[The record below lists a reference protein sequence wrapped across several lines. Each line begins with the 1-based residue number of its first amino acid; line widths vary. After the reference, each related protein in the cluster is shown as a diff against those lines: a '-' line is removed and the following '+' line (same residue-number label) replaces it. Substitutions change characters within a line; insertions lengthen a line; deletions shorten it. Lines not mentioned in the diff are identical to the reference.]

1 MLLSIKSILWMYST
15 LVITY
20 MLPKVKAEKK
30 TLVKG
35 SLSGTSVLPCFF
47 STTPTIASSYAAEY
61 LRIKWSKVELDKSGK
76 DAKET
81 TVLVAQN
88 GNIKIGQSYKDRVS
102 VPTHSEETGDASLTF
117 SKLRASDAGVYRC
130 DVMYGVE
137 DTQGI
142 VSLAVE
148 GVVFHYRAAT
158 SRYTLNFTQAQQ
170 TCLENGAVIASPEQ
184 LKAAYEDGFEQCDAG
199 WLSDQ
204 TVRYP
209 IRHPRIGCFGDKMGK
224 KGVRTYGRRF
234 PNETY
239 DVYCYVE
246 HMEDEVVHVSV
257 PEKLTFE
264 EAKELCQKRDGVLA
278 SVGNMYVAWR
288 NGFDQCDYGW
298 LADGSV
304 RYPASVARPQCG
316 GGLLGVRTLYRY
328 ENQTGFPY
336 PDSKFDAY
344 CYERKKVIT
353 EPTTVKLI
361 TSLKTDS
368 VKSSSA
374 KVTLKPPVFE
384 TSITEV
390 AVTKTEAPALEETTL
405 ETAED
410 TKMTTDV
417 AEEKREME
425 VLMENIKLT
434 TLLPQTVTDGEIS
447 TYETLGRTEYDVSPR
462 LTESTS
468 AALELEH
475 TYSEAELPEEQGRS
489 ESIEDAFLT
498 SIIFQDSTAVA
509 KSSTGLWEDTETGD
523 THKHDADN
531 QTEQI
536 EVGPMMTATDS
547 LLPPS
552 RREFP
557 RTGTSVSL
565 TKENM
570 YLGAHSTK
578 EPTKK
583 SMEAKSDKKLTTVV
597 IPKSLFTDQYDL
609 TTEGEGRESMYTVM
623 PDRISGVATGS
634 VPESDV
640 PAASESPVEEHA
652 VTTGQYSTADESSP
666 FIKFSSAAVFDNEAS
681 AEGSREDLR
690 DVQPTMS
697 SGIPVSFS
705 VSAVNQTGSEAIV
718 LSGSTV
724 SLQNFGEH
732 TTSASHSSQQTEGS
746 AILEEQEKAKE
757 PETRTM
763 DVKISHATTVIPT
776 YVTAESEGR
785 SASEKFTHSPPASG
799 MWLPTDKDQGYMT
812 EESSHTKRIHE
823 LDTEDGISGMEPTS
837 SPGQITEYTK
847 HPGAP
852 ISAVTDE
859 TETSMEPAE
868 TKSDE
873 EAVSADF
880 DQNKDTTGVSHTSSS
895 LDLEMITV
903 SKISVNKSSATI
915 KSFSSSSV
923 TVLPTG
929 MHAVMEVTEHEGDE
943 TSGYVLK
950 TSIPTPEV
958 EQREA
963 TETLVAT
970 VAMPAE
976 EVSTEMEVSIPTEM
990 EISIPTEMEVSKHTV
1005 TEESQ
1010 TSIETS
1016 TEESVAT
1023 LQDRKGTPSAGF
1035 GGTKGSII
1043 FTDVRKVDTTVPQ
1056 KEHDASLVP
1065 VTVESEVTRDMPVT
1079 DQTPL
1084 DGIFH
1089 TETTAKDSEVFP
1101 EEFSLKDRDKDIA
1114 TESTLSVTSV
1124 QIQEQKTAPGSQSSQ
1139 MAFQEKQDETGSAYD
1154 ETYPATK
1161 VSVPAVELTDYGRIL
1176 GRDETSTRTL
1186 RLTVTPK
1193 AETATDEEENVT
1205 EVMPITAGTQAKTY
1219 DSRGTPTREEDSDVV
1234 SWESVLPPLTMP
1246 TGRSTVESITRLTLG
1261 ASPGQTLEGSGVSEE
1276 PEEIKTAI
1284 FSANATDKATIL
1296 SGVTTPS
1303 ISAVDKIQT
1312 TSASK
1317 PFVTQKS
1324 PRIIP
1329 EEEEEV
1335 TSNDIIII
1343 DESISPSKA
1352 TADDDLTG
1360 KMLEPEIDKEYFTA
1374 STATAVA
1381 RPTTPPKV
1389 KEATE
1394 ALQPQEVSPSTSHP
1408 DSGNDIRLY
1417 VIQITGNDTDHP
1429 VNEFLD
1435 LFNRH
1440 MLPHAID
1447 EPHIDAES
1455 TQTEPC
1461 TSDSVQDSS
1470 EYIILDPFFPDFI
1483 EFEEEDD
1490 CENTTDVTT
1499 PPALQFINGKQQVT
1513 SATKS
1518 TKAEEAR
1525 SDQIESVAHSKN
1537 VTFSQIN
1544 ETNTFIIP
1552 ETEAS
1557 GTMQPSK
1564 AGEVIGVF
1572 EVTQPTAD
1580 VAMLEPVYSGESEV
1594 ATTDKSIAIT
1604 SSYEQSLQKNK
1615 GTITWHGT
1623 EENSTKDTNH
1633 LLLITNESSGD
1644 GSTESDLSSSV
1655 FSEIVTMS
1663 RKEDDEKNSGVTS
1676 APDAFTVESSAVT
1689 ASLDAVF
1696 NTATVGISVKDLIP
1710 EEATPAPGDHYKSTV
1725 KLNANSPLEN
1735 LLETSN
1741 HTAKP
1746 EMSAA
1751 SFIVLEGS
1759 GDVEE
1764 DITVTSATTTETAVT
1779 ETLSMQDGS
1788 LGSGTVLPTEISVT
1802 ISGITSALPS
1812 GISTL
1817 YSAFDQSSEVT
1828 VATNSV
1834 SEFIMQKVVTSSFV
1848 TEKSVEVE
1856 KEIQTTVYSSQENSA
1871 TAAEGNSD
1879 LNEFGSTTNE
1889 VRTVSQEPTLLRK
1902 TVPVT
1907 GTVSSEMKKVT
1918 TIPFL
1923 REKKLFINEGSA
1935 EEPVDIFSG
1944 GPTRKVV
1951 STDSPFIDS
1960 GSGDID
1966 VIIESATLTS
1976 VPLRPVTE
1984 TQTEKHEGKVY
1995 SIDDASLMNAT
2006 TEYEEHAR
2014 TDESAISVSST
2025 GSDGLAKESGVA
2037 TQTSQDVFSTG
2048 KPGEQN
2054 QETEPTHIVPSEVKS
2069 SPDSR
2074 KEIIFHVA
2082 PGVKTEDLETSEVT
2096 SSPESVV
2103 SNSPHDIMVTHG
2115 TGSIKAVAESAESKN
2130 AKVSSSTVSVG
2141 KILLIEHGSGE
2152 EFKGDSST
2160 TKLMSNGPTEEILG
2174 SHFSFIDQGSGEA
2187 DTFIESFAKPAVS
2200 PTGRPESQE
2209 KYDKKVVST
2218 PSKDHAFTT
2227 EPDELVTSTEHEITT
2242 LETVT
2247 DIGMEG
2253 KTIDEL
2259 TVRAFSTK
2267 ISLVNDTHSGE
2278 DRPRE
2283 ISTKAIESSE
2293 ETTTDSFFKSTQA
2306 NHEHLG
2312 FLNIPTVSPYSE
2324 EKELETESVK
2334 KILLSFNDD
2343 RVTEPVNIERT
2354 YISSPVT
2361 DIEQEEELVQNIFPT
2376 KDIPRSLLTPKEE
2389 KLTNNELIGD
2399 PLFSGQGSGD
2409 DLAVIPS
2416 VVTLSVKEIMST
2428 SSPQTSHPASMRPNL
2443 STDKTQD
2450 FERES
2455 TESNAEVNEEVTSAV
2470 TELLSETDPFPSSVI
2485 TPALAEESSRS
2496 FISKEIK
2503 EMTHYFLVT
2512 EEPHNK
2518 ETNYRRGENETDRT
2532 TATSKVV
2539 SQEETSHLLIKD
2551 GVTPVSVILSGTPN
2565 PETEESLVASTTK
2578 MPGRILTESSGEGS
2592 GWVGVLDSSSPD
2604 MFTHLSVPPV
2614 SKVELNASS
2623 SVPGEVYSEV
2633 MTTEAPIDGS
2643 QTVVTEL
2650 ASLFTEEKEIMAH
2663 PSAVQPKTATS
2674 EELTSDT
2681 GIYEKII
2688 PMIDDKRSVILN
2700 VSVYGDITLI
2710 EERLQIPS
2718 EETTII
2724 DMDHSKSMPEDIISV
2739 QTMPNS
2745 VIQSTYG
2752 GDDSM
2757 TAEGEKYDSTPKFSI
2772 TKEKTL
2778 GSGDSLSLTTS
2789 SQPSSESV
2797 TAEHRPKSDDKDL
2810 PSGNAM
2816 TFATETLI
2824 TTKLSELGIFLPTVP
2839 SLASPRVPHESKHV
2853 VTSTTEDTYELNT
2866 SANNRVIADQSETF
2880 SVSGFS
2886 GMGQDELDDKQSVL
2900 PSLTPVLTTETEETL
2915 TTDMLDVSIVTT
2927 QHTSQLT
2934 TVSSSKNEENH
2945 PTVYTNTKSASAEY
2959 EETDSVSFYSV
2970 PQTPKSSVT
2979 VQLVNGV
2986 SEYPEVVVP
2995 STSSSKDLDQSNHSS
3010 EGTFKEVSSDIA
3022 ATYKPP
3028 TTELLD
3034 RTESSLLEFS
3044 LKPISESTT
3053 TESTPHFNRL
3063 VTDRIEETETSVTDL
3078 AVEEEATVS
3087 GDSPSIHVLP
3097 TDFLNFGERV
3107 STDAPKVSTMEVE
3120 ASSGRVNNPHQED
3133 DRSTTREIP
3142 WLFSTPV
3149 SDSPNSIESEVL
3161 KPDQEAVTM
3170 LASSSQP
3177 LDRSTE
3183 TQSTLFGQEE
3193 ITTISSNIATNSTD
3207 PGNSPYQNEP
3217 STISSEEP
3225 NTIELVTSSFSL
3237 PEVTNG
3243 SDFLIGTSVGSVEGT
3258 AVQIPGQDP
3267 CKSNPCLNGGT
3278 CYPRGSF
3285 YICTCLPGFNGEQC
3299 ELDIDEC
3306 QSNPCRNGATCID
3319 GLNTFTCLC
3328 LPSYIG
3334 ALCEQDTETCDYGWH
3349 KFQGQCYKYFAH
3361 RRTWDTAER
3370 ECRLQGA
3377 HLTSILSHEEQIF
3390 VNRIGHDYQ
3399 WIGLN
3404 DKMFERDFRWTDGS
3418 PLQYENWRPN
3428 QPDSFF
3434 SAGEDCVVIIW
3445 HENGQW
3451 NDVPCNY
3458 HLTYTCKKG
3467 TVACGQPPV
3476 VENAKT
3482 FGKMKPRYEINSL
3495 IRYHCKDGFIQ
3506 RHIPT
3511 IRCQGNG
3518 RWDMPKITCMNPSTY
3533 QRTYSKK
3540 YYYKHSSSGKG
3551 TSLNSSK
3558 HYHRWIR
3565 TWQDSRR

>member
-1 MLLSIKSILWMYST
+1 MFHLSKKYVRVQDSER
-15 LVITY
+15 
-20 MLPKVKAEKK
+20 VKAEKK

-102 VPTHSEETGDASLTF
+102 VPPHSEETGDASLTF

-170 TCLENGAVIASPEQ
+170 TCLDNGAVMASPEQ

-199 WLSDQ
+199 WVSDQ

-264 EAKELCQKRDGVLA
+264 EAKELCRKRDGVLA
-278 SVGNMYVAWR
+278 SVGNLYVAWR

-344 CYERKKVIT
+344 CYERKKIIT
-353 EPTTVKLI
+353 EPTTVKLT

-368 VKSSSA
+368 VKSSPA

-384 TSITEV
+384 TSVTEV
-390 AVTKTEAPALEETTL
+390 AVTQTEVPALEETTL
-405 ETAED
+405 ETEED
-410 TKMTTDV
+410 TEMTTDV

-447 TYETLGRTEYDVSPR
+447 TYDTLGRTEYDVSPR

-498 SIIFQDSTAVA
+498 SVIFQDSTAVA
-509 KSSTGLWEDTETGD
+509 KSSTGSWEDTETGD
-523 THKHDADN
+523 DTQKHDADN

-547 LLPPS
+547 LLQAS

-597 IPKSLFTDQYDL
+597 IPKALFTDRYDL
-609 TTEGEGRESMYTVM
+609 TTEGEGRESMYTVV
-623 PDRISGVATGS
+623 PDRVSGMAAGS

-640 PAASESPVEEHA
+640 PAASETLVDEHA
-652 VTTGQYSTADESSP
+652 VTTGQFSTADESTP
-666 FIKFSSAAVFDNEAS
+666 FVKFSSATVFDSEAS
-681 AEGSREDLR
+681 AEGSREDLK
-690 DVQPTMS
+690 DVQPTVS
-697 SGIPVSFS
+697 SGMPVSFS
-705 VSAVNQTGSEAIV
+705 VSTVSQTGSEAIV

-724 SLQNFGEH
+724 SPKYFGED
-732 TTSASHSSQQTEGS
+732 TTSVIHSSQQTAES
-746 AILEEQEKAKE
+746 VVLDEQEKTKE
-757 PETRTM
+757 PETRTL
-763 DVKISHATTVIPT
+763 DVKILHATTVIPT
-776 YVTAESEGR
+776 CLTSGSEGC
-785 SASEKFTHSPPASG
+785 SASEKFTQAPPASG
-799 MWLPTDKDQGYMT
+799 MWLPTDKDQGYTT

-837 SPGQITEYTK
+837 SPGQITENTQ

-852 ISAVTDE
+852 VSTVTDE
-859 TETSMEPAE
+859 TETSVEPAE

-880 DQNKDTTGVSHTSSS
+880 DQSKDTTGVSHTSSS

-903 SKISVNKSSATI
+903 SKISVDESSATI
-915 KSFSSSSV
+915 KPFSSSGV
-923 TVLPTG
+923 TVLPTAMPTVTG
-929 MHAVMEVTEHEGDE
+929 VTEDEGDE

-970 VAMPAE
+970 E
-976 EVSTEMEVSIPTEM
+976 EVF
-990 EISIPTEMEVSKHTV
+990 TEMEVSKYTV
-1005 TEESQ
+1005 TEEGQ
-1010 TSIETS
+1010 TSIVTS
-1016 TEESVAT
+1016 TGEQSLAT
-1023 LQDRKGTPSAGF
+1023 VPDRKGTPSADL
-1035 GGTKGSII
+1035 GGTKESMI
-1043 FTDVRKVDTTVPQ
+1043 FTDVTKVATTVPQ

-1079 DQTPL
+1079 DQTPF

-1089 TETTAKDSEVFP
+1089 KEATETTAKGSEVFP
-1101 EEFSLKDRDKDIA
+1101 EELSTKDQDKEPDSA
-1114 TESTLSVTSV
+1114 TESTFSVTSV
-1124 QIQEQKTAPGSQSSQ
+1124 QIHEQKTAPGFESSQ
-1139 MAFQEKQDETGSAYD
+1139 TTLQEKQDETGSAYD
-1154 ETYPATK
+1154 ETYPTTEVA
-1161 VSVPAVELTDYGRIL
+1161 VPAVKLTDSGRVL
-1176 GRDETSTRTL
+1176 GTDETSTRTL
-1186 RLTVTPK
+1186 HLTVTPK
-1193 AETATDEEENVT
+1193 AETAADQEEKVT
-1205 EVMPITAGTQAKTY
+1205 EVMPVTVGTQAKTY
-1219 DSRGTPTREEDSDVV
+1219 ESRGTPTRKEDGDVV
-1234 SWESVLPPLTMP
+1234 SWESALPLHTTP
-1246 TGRSTVESITRLTLG
+1246 TGHSTVEGITHLTLG
-1261 ASPGQTLEGSGVSEE
+1261 ASPSQTLEGSGISEE
-1276 PEEIKTAI
+1276 PEEIKTSI
-1284 FSANATDKATIL
+1284 FAANATDKATTL
-1296 SGVTTPS
+1296 SDVPTSP
-1303 ISAVDKIQT
+1303 ISAVDKIQP

-1343 DESISPSKA
+1343 DESVSPSKA

-1381 RPTTPPKV
+1381 RPTAPPKV

-1435 LFNRH
+1435 LFSRH

-1455 TQTEPC
+1455 AQTEPC

-1470 EYIILDPFFPDFI
+1470 EYIILDPFFPNII
-1483 EFEEEDD
+1483 EFEESEED

-1513 SATKS
+1513 SAPKS

-1544 ETNTFIIP
+1544 ETNSFIIP

-1564 AGEVIGVF
+1564 AGEIIGAF

-1604 SSYEQSLQKNK
+1604 SSYEQSLQRNK
-1615 GTITWHGT
+1615 ETVTWHGT
-1623 EENSTKDTNH
+1623 ESSTKDTKS
-1633 LLLITNESSGD
+1633 LLLIPSESSGD

-1663 RKEDDEKNSGVTS
+1663 RKEDDEKNSGITS
-1676 APDAFTVESSAVT
+1676 TPDAFTVETSAAT

-1696 NTATVGISVKDLIP
+1696 TTATVGIGTKDLIP
-1710 EEATPAPGDHYKSTV
+1710 EKVTPAPGDHYKSTI
-1725 KLNANSPLEN
+1725 KLNANFPVER
-1735 LLETSN
+1735 LLESS

-1746 EMSAA
+1746 EMSAS

-1764 DITVTSATTTETAVT
+1764 DLIVTSATTTETAVT
-1779 ETLSMQDGS
+1779 ETLSVQDTS

-1802 ISGITSALPS
+1802 ALGITSAFPR
-1812 GISTL
+1812 GITTV
-1817 YSAFDQSSEVT
+1817 YSAFDQSSKVT

-1834 SEFIMQKVVTSSFV
+1834 PEFMTEKVVDSSRV
-1848 TEKSVEVE
+1848 TEKKIEDE
-1856 KEIQTTVYSSQENSA
+1856 KEIQTTVYSSPENSA
-1871 TAAEGNSD
+1871 TAAGGNLE
-1879 LNEFGSTTNE
+1879 LNELGSTTSE
-1889 VRTVSQEPTLLRK
+1889 VRPVSQEPTLFK
-1902 TVPVT
+1902 ETVPVT
-1907 GTVSSEMKKVT
+1907 GTISSEIKKVT

-1935 EEPVDIFSG
+1935 EEPADIFSG

-1951 STDSPFIDS
+1951 STDSPFIDP

-1966 VIIESATLTS
+1966 VVVESATLTS

-1984 TQTEKHEGKVY
+1984 TQTEKHEGNVY
-1995 SIDDASLMNAT
+1995 STDNASLKNAT

-2014 TDESAISVSST
+2014 TVETVVSVSST
-2025 GSDGLAKESGVA
+2025 TSDGLTEESGV
-2037 TQTSQDVFSTG
+2037 TSQMSQEEFGTG
-2048 KPGEQN
+2048 NPGEQN
-2054 QETEPTHIVPSEVKS
+2054 QETEPTYTAPSEVKS
-2069 SPDSR
+2069 SPSSR
-2074 KEIIFHVA
+2074 KEIISHVA
-2082 PGVKTEDLETSEVT
+2082 QGVKTEDLETGEVI
-2096 SSPESVV
+2096 SPTESMLT
-2103 SNSPHDIMVTHG
+2103 NNPHDIMVTHS
-2115 TGSIKAVAESAESKN
+2115 TDSIKAVAESTESKN
-2130 AKVSSSTVSVG
+2130 SKVSSSTVSLG

-2160 TKLMSNGPTEEILG
+2160 TKLMSNGPTEEMLG
-2174 SHFSFIDQGSGEA
+2174 NHFSFIDQGSGEA
-2187 DTFIESFAKPAVS
+2187 DTFIESFEKTAVS
-2200 PTGRPESQE
+2200 PTGRPETQE
-2209 KYDKKVVST
+2209 KYDKEVGST
-2218 PSKDHAFTT
+2218 AAVDYAFTT
-2227 EPDELVTSTEHEITT
+2227 EPYELVTSTEHEVTT
-2242 LETVT
+2242 MGTVT
-2247 DIGMEG
+2247 DIRMEE
-2253 KTIDEL
+2253 KTIGEV
-2259 TVRAFSTK
+2259 TERAFTTK
-2267 ISLVNDTHSGE
+2267 LPLEDIHSGE

-2283 ISTKAIESSE
+2283 IPPKAIESSE
-2293 ETTTDSFFKSTQA
+2293 ETTIDSFKSTQA

-2312 FLNIPTVSPYSE
+2312 FLNVPTISPYSE

-2334 KILLSFNDD
+2334 KILLPFNDD
-2343 RVTEPVNIERT
+2343 RVTESVKIERK

-2361 DIEQEEELVQNIFPT
+2361 DTEQEEEFVQNIFPT
-2376 KDIPRSLLTPKEE
+2376 KDIPRSLLTPEEE
-2389 KLTNNELIGD
+2389 KLANSELISD
-2399 PLFSGQGSGD
+2399 PFSGQGSGD
-2409 DLAVIPS
+2409 DLAVTPS
-2416 VVTLSVKEIMST
+2416 VAPLAVKDIVST
-2428 SSPQTSHPASMRPNL
+2428 SSPQTSHPANVGPNL
-2443 STDKTQD
+2443 STGKTQD
-2450 FERES
+2450 LERGS
-2455 TESNAEVNEEVTSAV
+2455 TPSNAEVNEEAVSAV
-2470 TELLSETDPFPSSVI
+2470 TKLLSETEDQLPSSMI
-2485 TPALAEESSRS
+2485 TSSPAVAEESSKS
-2496 FISKEIK
+2496 FSSE
-2503 EMTHYFLVT
+2503 EVEETTPYFVAI

-2518 ETNYRRGENETDRT
+2518 ETNYGRGENETDRT
-2532 TATSKVV
+2532 TATSKSV
-2539 SQEETSHLLIKD
+2539 SQEETSHFLIKD
-2551 GVTPVSVILSGTPN
+2551 GITSVSVILSGNPN
-2565 PETEESLVASTTK
+2565 LEREESLVTSSTK
-2578 MPGRILTESSGEGS
+2578 LPGGVLSESSGEGS
-2592 GWVGVLDSSSPD
+2592 GWVSVLDSSSPD
-2604 MFTHLSVPPV
+2604 MFTHLSIPPV

-2623 SVPGEVYSEV
+2623 SVPEEVYSEV
-2633 MTTEAPIDGS
+2633 MTTEAPTDRS
-2643 QTVVTEL
+2643 QTVITGL
-2650 ASLFTEEKEIMAH
+2650 SSLFTEEKEIVAN

-2739 QTMPNS
+2739 QTMPNP

-2752 GDDSM
+2752 SDDSM
-2757 TAEGEKYDSTPKFSI
+2757 TTEGEKYDSTPNFSI
-2772 TKEKTL
+2772 TKENTL
-2778 GSGDSLSLTTS
+2778 GSGDILSVTTS

-2797 TAEHRPKSDDKDL
+2797 TAAHRPKSDDKDL
-2810 PSGNAM
+2810 GSGNAM
-2816 TFATETLI
+2816 KFATETLI
-2824 TTKLSELGIFLPTVP
+2824 TTKLSELGIFFPTVP
-2839 SLASPRVPHESKHV
+2839 SLASPHAPHESKHMV
-2853 VTSTTEDTYELNT
+2853 SSTTEDTYELNT
-2866 SANNRVIADQSETF
+2866 SANNQVIADQSEAIP
-2880 SVSGFS
+2880 VSGFS
-2886 GMGQDELDDKQSVL
+2886 GMGQEELDDKQPAV
-2900 PSLTPVLTTETEETL
+2900 PSLTPVLATETETAL
-2915 TTDMLDVSIVTT
+2915 TTDMLDVSMVTT
-2927 QHTSQLT
+2927 QRMSHVS
-2934 TVSSSKNEENH
+2934 TVSSSKNEEKH
-2945 PTVYTNTKSASAEY
+2945 PTVYTKSASAEY
-2959 EETDSVSFYSV
+2959 EETDSVSFYS
-2970 PQTPKSSVT
+2970 TPKSSVT

-2986 SEYPEVVVP
+2986 SEYPEVIIP
-2995 STSSSKDLDQSNHSS
+2995 STSSSKDSNQSNHAS

-3028 TTELLD
+3028 TTDLLD

-3044 LKPISESTT
+3044 PKPVSESTT
-3053 TESTPHFNRL
+3053 TESTTTHFNRL
-3063 VTDRIEETETSVTDL
+3063 LTDRTEASETSVTDT
-3078 AVEEEATVS
+3078 AAEEEATVS

-3097 TDFLNFGERV
+3097 TAFLNFGERA
-3107 STDAPKVSTMEVE
+3107 STDIPKISTIKLE
-3120 ASSGRVNNPHQED
+3120 ASSGRPNNPHQEG
-3133 DRSTTREIP
+3133 DRSTEREIP

-3149 SDSPNSIESEVL
+3149 SDSHNSVERELL

-3170 LASSSQP
+3170 VASSSQP
-3177 LDRSTE
+3177 LDRSME
-3183 TQSTLFGQEE
+3183 THSALFGREE
-3193 ITTISSNIATNSTD
+3193 ITTISSNIATNNPA

-3217 STISSEEP
+3217 STISSEGP
-3225 NTIELVTSSFSL
+3225 NAIELVTSSFSL

-3299 ELDIDEC
+3299 ELDVDEC

-3334 ALCEQDTETCDYGWH
+3334 ALCEQVKGS
-3349 KFQGQCYKYFAH
+3349 
-3361 RRTWDTAER
+3361 
-3370 ECRLQGA
+3370 LQTLPA
-3377 HLTSILSHEEQIF
+3377 
-3390 VNRIGHDYQ
+3390 
-3399 WIGLN
+3399 
-3404 DKMFERDFRWTDGS
+3404 
-3418 PLQYENWRPN
+3418 
-3428 QPDSFF
+3428 
-3434 SAGEDCVVIIW
+3434 
-3445 HENGQW
+3445 
-3451 NDVPCNY
+3451 
-3458 HLTYTCKKG
+3458 
-3467 TVACGQPPV
+3467 
-3476 VENAKT
+3476 
-3482 FGKMKPRYEINSL
+3482 
-3495 IRYHCKDGFIQ
+3495 
-3506 RHIPT
+3506 
-3511 IRCQGNG
+3511 
-3518 RWDMPKITCMNPSTY
+3518 
-3533 QRTYSKK
+3533 
-3540 YYYKHSSSGKG
+3540 
-3551 TSLNSSK
+3551 
-3558 HYHRWIR
+3558 
-3565 TWQDSRR
+3565 

>member
-1 MLLSIKSILWMYST
+1 MLLSIKSILWMCST
-15 LVITY
+15 LVITC

-30 TLVKG
+30 TLIKG

-142 VSLAVE
+142 VSLAVQ

-170 TCLENGAVIASPEQ
+170 TCLDNGAVIASPEQ

-209 IRHPRIGCFGDKMGK
+209 IRHPRVGCFGDKMGK

-264 EAKELCQKRDGVLA
+264 EAKELCRKRDGVLA

-344 CYERKKVIT
+344 CYERKKIVT

-368 VKSSSA
+368 VKSASA
-374 KVTLKPPVFE
+374 KVTLEPPIFE

-390 AVTKTEAPALEETTL
+390 AATKTEVPALEKTTL
-405 ETAED
+405 QTEED
-410 TKMTTDV
+410 TEITPDV

-425 VLMENIKLT
+425 VLMENINLT

-447 TYETLGRTEYDVSPR
+447 TYDTLGRTEYDVSPR

-468 AALELEH
+468 AALELEP

-509 KSSTGLWEDTETGD
+509 KSSTGSWEAAKTGD
-523 THKHDADN
+523 TQKYDADN

-536 EVGPMMTATDS
+536 EVGPMKTATDS
-547 LLPPS
+547 LLPVS

-557 RTGTSVSL
+557 RTGTSISL

-570 YLGAHSTK
+570 YLGVHSTK
-578 EPTKK
+578 EPTKS

-597 IPKSLFTDQYDL
+597 IPKALFTEQYDL
-609 TTEGEGRESMYTVM
+609 TTEGEGRESMYTIM
-623 PDRISGVATGS
+623 PDRVSGMAAGN

-640 PAASESPVEEHA
+640 PAASETLVDKHA
-652 VTTGQYSTADESSP
+652 VTTGQFSTADESTP
-666 FIKFSSAAVFDNEAS
+666 LVKFSSAMVFDNEAS
-681 AEGSREDLR
+681 AEGSREDMR
-690 DVQPTMS
+690 DVQPTVS
-697 SGIPVSFS
+697 SGIPVSFY
-705 VSAVNQTGSEAIV
+705 VSTVNETRSEAFT
-718 LSGSTV
+718 LPGSTV
-724 SLQNFGEH
+724 SPQKFGEGS
-732 TTSASHSSQQTEGS
+732 TSVIHLSQQMEGS
-746 AILEEQEKAKE
+746 ATLEEQGKTKE
-757 PETRTM
+757 PEMRTM
-763 DVKISHATTVIPT
+763 DVKIPYATTVIPT
-776 YVTAESEGR
+776 RITEEPEGR
-785 SASEKFTHSPPASG
+785 PASEKFTQAPPASD

-812 EESSHTKRIHE
+812 EESSHTRRIYE

-837 SPGQITEYTK
+837 SPGQITEYIK

-859 TETSMEPAE
+859 AE
-868 TKSDE
+868 T
-873 EAVSADF
+873 ADF
-880 DQNKDTTGVSHTSSS
+880 DQSKDSTSVSHTSIS
-895 LDLEMITV
+895 LDLETITV
-903 SKISVNKSSATI
+903 PKISVDRSSTAM

-923 TVLPTG
+923 TALPTA
-929 MHAVMEVTEHEGDE
+929 MPTVMEVTEHEGDE

-958 EQREA
+958 ERREA
-963 TETLVAT
+963 TETSVAT
-970 VAMPAE
+970 PGE
-976 EVSTEMEVSIPTEM
+976 EVSTEMEISKYTLTGEGQ
-990 EISIPTEMEVSKHTV
+990 ISIA
-1005 TEESQ
+1005 
-1010 TSIETS
+1010 TS
-1016 TEESVAT
+1016 TGEQSVAT
-1023 LQDRKGTPSAGF
+1023 LQDRKETPPTGF
-1035 GGTKGSII
+1035 GGTEESII
-1043 FTDVRKVDTTVPQ
+1043 FTDVTKVDTTVPQ
-1056 KEHDASLVP
+1056 KEYDASLVP
-1065 VTVESEVTRDMPVT
+1065 VTVESEVTRDVPIT
-1079 DQTPL
+1079 DHTPF

-1089 TETTAKDSEVFP
+1089 IEATETTAKDSEVFP
-1101 EEFSLKDRDKDIA
+1101 EELSTNDQDKEPDTA
-1114 TESTLSVTSV
+1114 TESILSVTSV
-1124 QIQEQKTAPGSQSSQ
+1124 QIHEQKTAPGSESPQT
-1139 MAFQEKQDETGSAYD
+1139 AVQEKQDETGSAYD
-1154 ETYPATK
+1154 EIYPITEA
-1161 VSVPAVELTDYGRIL
+1161 SVPVVELTDYGRVL
-1176 GRDETSTRTL
+1176 ESNETSTATL
-1186 RLTVTPK
+1186 HLTLTLK
-1193 AETATDEEENVT
+1193 AETATDQEEKVT
-1205 EVMPITAGTQAKTY
+1205 EVMPVTVGTQAKTHE
-1219 DSRGTPTREEDSDVV
+1219 SRGTPTREEDSDLVT
-1234 SWESVLPPLTMP
+1234 SESELTPHTMP
-1246 TGRSTVESITRLTLG
+1246 TGRSTVESITHLTLEV
-1261 ASPGQTLEGSGVSEE
+1261 SPSQTLEGSGISEGS
-1276 PEEIKTAI
+1276 EEIKPAV

-1296 SGVTTPS
+1296 SDVTPTS
-1303 ISAVDKIQT
+1303 VSAVDKIQP

-1324 PRIIP
+1324 PRLIP

-1335 TSNDIIII
+1335 TSNDIMII
-1343 DESISPSKA
+1343 DESISSSKT

-1360 KMLEPEIDKEYFTA
+1360 KLLEPEIDKEYFTA

-1381 RPTTPPKV
+1381 RPTAPPKV

-1470 EYIILDPFFPDFI
+1470 EYIIMDPFFPNFI
-1483 EFEEEDD
+1483 EFEEEED

-1513 SATKS
+1513 SAPKS

-1564 AGEVIGVF
+1564 AGEVVGAF

-1604 SSYEQSLQKNK
+1604 SSYEQSLQKNIE
-1615 GTITWHGT
+1615 TVTWHGT
-1623 EENSTKDTNH
+1623 EESSTKDTKNF
-1633 LLLITNESSGD
+1633 LLITGESSGD
-1644 GSTESDLSSSV
+1644 GSTESGLSSSV
-1655 FSEIVTMS
+1655 SSEIVTMS
-1663 RKEDDEKNSGVTS
+1663 RKEDDEKNSGITS
-1676 APDAFTVESSAVT
+1676 APDAFTVENSAVT
-1689 ASLDAVF
+1689 ASLDAVL
-1696 NTATVGISVKDLIP
+1696 NTAVIGIGVKDLIP

-1725 KLNANSPLEN
+1725 KLNANSPVEN
-1735 LLETSN
+1735 LLQTSSN
-1741 HTAKP
+1741 TAKP
-1746 EMSAA
+1746 VMSAA
-1751 SFIVLEGS
+1751 SFIVVEGS
-1759 GDVEE
+1759 GDVGE
-1764 DITVTSATTTETAVT
+1764 DITVTPATTTETAVT
-1779 ETLSMQDGS
+1779 ETLSVQDIS
-1788 LGSGTVLPTEISVT
+1788 LGSGTALPTEVSVT
-1802 ISGITSALPS
+1802 ISEINSALPR
-1812 GISTL
+1812 GISTH
-1817 YSAFDQSSEVT
+1817 YSAFDQNSEVT
-1828 VATNSV
+1828 LATNSM
-1834 SEFIMQKVVTSSFV
+1834 SGFNMEEVVASSLV
-1848 TEKSVEVE
+1848 TEKNTEDE
-1856 KEIQTTVYSSQENSA
+1856 KEIQTTAYSNQEKSA
-1871 TAAEGNSD
+1871 TTAEGN
-1879 LNEFGSTTNE
+1879 LELKEHESTASE
-1889 VRTVSQEPTLLRK
+1889 VRTVSQEPTPLRV

-1907 GTVSSEMKKVT
+1907 STISSEIRKVT
-1918 TIPFL
+1918 TVPLL
-1923 REKKLFINEGSA
+1923 REKELFINEGSA
-1935 EEPVDIFSG
+1935 DEPAHIFSG
-1944 GPTRKVV
+1944 GPTRTVV
-1951 STDSPFIDS
+1951 STDSPFIEP
-1960 GSGDID
+1960 GSGDTD

-1976 VPLRPVTE
+1976 VPSRSVTE
-1984 TQTEKHEGKVY
+1984 TQTEKHEGNVY
-1995 SIDDASLMNAT
+1995 NIDDALLKNAT
-2006 TEYEEHAR
+2006 TEYEKHAT
-2014 TDESAISVSST
+2014 TDESAISVLST
-2025 GSDGLAKESGVA
+2025 GSVGLTKESGV
-2037 TQTSQDVFSTG
+2037 TSQMTQELFSTEN
-2048 KPGEQN
+2048 PGEQN
-2054 QETEPTHIVPSEVKS
+2054 QETEQTYTAPSEVKFSPS
-2069 SPDSR
+2069 SI
-2074 KEIIFHVA
+2074 KEIISHVA
-2082 PGVKTEDLETSEVT
+2082 PGDKPEDLENGEVT
-2096 SSPESVV
+2096 SSPEPVV
-2103 SNSPHDIMVTHG
+2103 SNNPHDIMVTHG
-2115 TGSIKAVAESAESKN
+2115 TGSIKAIAESTESKN
-2130 AKVSSSTVSVG
+2130 AKVSPSTVSLG

-2152 EFKGDSST
+2152 EFKDDSST
-2160 TKLMSNGPTEEILG
+2160 AKLMSNGPTEEILG
-2174 SHFSFIDQGSGEA
+2174 THFSFTDQGSGEA
-2187 DTFIESFAKPAVS
+2187 DTVIESFLKTAVS
-2200 PTGRPESQE
+2200 PTGRLETQE
-2209 KYDKKVVST
+2209 QYTEGVVST
-2218 PSKDHAFTT
+2218 PSMAHALTT
-2227 EPDELVTSTEHEITT
+2227 KPDDLVTSTEHEVTT
-2242 LETVT
+2242 MGTVT
-2247 DIGMEG
+2247 DIRMEE

-2259 TVRAFSTK
+2259 TVRAFTTK
-2267 ISLVNDTHSGE
+2267 IPLVEDTPSGE
-2278 DRPRE
+2278 DGPRE
-2283 ISTKAIESSE
+2283 ISPKAIESSE
-2293 ETTTDSFFKSTQA
+2293 ETTTERFLKSTQA
-2306 NHEHLG
+2306 NHEQLG
-2312 FLNIPTVSPYSE
+2312 FLNVPTLSPYSE
-2324 EKELETESVK
+2324 EKEVETESVQS
-2334 KILLSFNDD
+2334 ILLPFNDD
-2343 RVTEPVNIERT
+2343 RVTEPVNIERK
-2354 YISSPVT
+2354 YVSSPVT
-2361 DIEQEEELVQNIFPT
+2361 DTEQEEDLLQNIFPT
-2376 KDIPRSLLTPKEE
+2376 KDIPISLLTPKEE
-2389 KLTNNELIGD
+2389 KLTNNEPISD

-2409 DLAVIPS
+2409 DLIVIPS
-2416 VVTLSVKEIMST
+2416 VVPLIVKEIMSP
-2428 SSPQTSHPASMRPNL
+2428 SSPQTSHPTNMGPKL

-2450 FERES
+2450 FERNS
-2455 TESNAEVNEEVTSAV
+2455 TESNTEVNEEVTSAV
-2470 TELLSETDPFPSSVI
+2470 TEQLSETEDQFASLVI
-2485 TPALAEESSRS
+2485 TSSPSLAEESSKS
-2496 FISKEIK
+2496 FSSEEVK
-2503 EMTHYFLVT
+2503 EMTPYFVAT
-2512 EEPHNK
+2512 EEPHD
-2518 ETNYRRGENETDRT
+2518 EGTHYRRGENETDRT

-2539 SQEETSHLLIKD
+2539 SPEQTSYLLVKD
-2551 GVTPVSVILSGTPN
+2551 GITPVSAILSVTPN
-2565 PETEESLVASTTK
+2565 LEIVQESLVTSTTK
-2578 MPGRILTESSGEGS
+2578 MPGRILPESSGEGS
-2592 GWVGVLDSSSPD
+2592 GWVGVLDSSSPE
-2604 MFTHLSVPPV
+2604 MFTHLSIPPV

-2623 SVPGEVYSEV
+2623 AVPEEAYSEV
-2633 MTTEAPIDGS
+2633 MTTEAPIGGS
-2643 QTVVTEL
+2643 QTMITGQP
-2650 ASLFTEEKEIMAH
+2650 SLFTEEKEIVAN
-2663 PSAVQPKTATS
+2663 PSAVQPNTATS

-2681 GIYEKII
+2681 GLYEKII
-2688 PMIDDKRSVILN
+2688 PMIDDKRSVLLN

-2724 DMDHSKSMPEDIISV
+2724 DMDHSKSIPEDIISV
-2739 QTMPNS
+2739 QTMPSS

-2752 GDDSM
+2752 SDDSI
-2757 TAEGEKYDSTPKFSI
+2757 TAEGKKYDSTPKFSI
-2772 TKEKTL
+2772 AKEKTL
-2778 GSGDSLSLTTS
+2778 ESGEILSLATS
-2789 SQPSSESV
+2789 SQPHSESV
-2797 TAEHRPKSDDKDL
+2797 TAGHRPKADDKDL
-2810 PSGNAM
+2810 GSGNALKF
-2816 TFATETLI
+2816 TSETPI
-2824 TTKLSELGIFLPTVP
+2824 TTQLSELGIFLPTVP
-2839 SLASPRVPHESKHV
+2839 SLASPHVPPESKHV
-2853 VTSTTEDTYELNT
+2853 VTNTTESTYELNT
-2866 SANNRVIADQSETF
+2866 SSNYQVIADQSETN

-2886 GMGQDELDDKQSVL
+2886 GMGQEELVDMQSVV
-2900 PSLTPVLTTETEETL
+2900 PSLTPVFTETEKSL

-2934 TVSSSKNEENH
+2934 TVSSSKNEEKH
-2945 PTVYTNTKSASAEY
+2945 PTVFTNVKSASTEY
-2959 EETDSVSFYSV
+2959 KETDSVSLYSV

-2986 SEYPEVVVP
+2986 SEYPEVIIP
-2995 STSSSKDLDQSNHSS
+2995 STSSSKDSDQSDHSS

-3028 TTELLD
+3028 TTDLLGT
-3034 RTESSLLEFS
+3034 TEPSLLEFS
-3044 LKPISESTT
+3044 PKPVSEIIT
-3053 TESTPHFNRL
+3053 TESTAHFNGL
-3063 VTDRIEETETSVTDL
+3063 VTDRTEETETSVTDS
-3078 AVEEEATVS
+3078 AFEEGATVS

-3097 TDFLNFGERV
+3097 TAFLSFGEKT
-3107 STDAPKVSTMEVE
+3107 STDFPKVSTIEVE
-3120 ASSGRVNNPHQED
+3120 MPSSRVNHPHQED
-3133 DRSTTREIP
+3133 DRSTKGEIP

-3149 SDSPNSIESEVL
+3149 SDLPNSIESDVF
-3161 KPDQEAVTM
+3161 KPDQEAVTV
-3170 LASSSQP
+3170 LSSSFQP
-3177 LDRSTE
+3177 LDTSTE
-3183 TQSTLFGQEE
+3183 TPSGLFGQEE
-3193 ITTISSNIATNSTD
+3193 ITTVPSNIATNITA
-3207 PGNSPYQNEP
+3207 PGNSPYQNEQ
-3217 STISSEEP
+3217 STMSSEEP
-3225 NTIELVTSSFSL
+3225 YTIELVTSSFSL

-3328 LPSYIG
+3328 LPSYVG

-3540 YYYKHSSSGKG
+3540 YYYKHSSLGKG